1 MIMTSKLAISGIATA
16 LVLAANVSRADISFT
31 PTVATDYD
39 FRGISLTARGPTIQ
53 GELDLAASN
62 GLKGYIFAS
71 NTDLGIS
78 GLNTEI
84 DYAVGWAGGQILQ
97 WDVGVVY
104 YTYPSYNTYAYP
116 EAWVGVSKAIT
127 PSFTLAAKAWYSHDY
142 AATGDAGQYYELNG
156 TFALPWGGVGLGLHV
171 AHSAGAYWDNATGG
185 GYTDYAI
192 GLTKSV
198 EKLNFSLKM
207 IDGSD
212 LKDGGVAVNST
223 DRKIVFGIS
232 TTFPWK

>member
-1 MIMTSKLAISGIATA
+1 MTSKFATCGLAAA
-16 LVLAANVSRADISFT
+16 LLLAANVALADLSFT

-39 FRGISLTARGPTIQ
+39 FRGISLTARSPTIQ
-53 GELDLAASN
+53 GELDFAASN

-71 NTDLGIS
+71 NTDLGIP
-78 GLNTEI
+78 GLDTEI
-84 DYAVGWAGGQILQ
+84 DYVVGWAGGKALQ

-104 YTYPSYNTYAYP
+104 YSYPSYNAYAYP
-116 EAWVGVSKAIT
+116 EAYVGVSKALT
-127 PSFTLAAKAWYSHDY
+127 ESFTLGAKVWYSNDY
-142 AATGDAGQYYELNG
+142 AATGDAGEYYELNG
-156 TFALPWGGVGLGLHV
+156 TYTLPWGGLGLGLHV
-171 AHSAGAYWDNATGG
+171 AHSAGAYWNNASGG

-198 EKLNFSLKM
+198 EKLNFSLKL